1 MAEIPSDPVAAVA
14 ALDEPTRRR
23 LYDYVVRRP
32 GPVGRDE
39 AAAAVGVPRTTVAFH
54 LDRLVAEGLLEAV
67 HERRT
72 GRTGPGAGRPAKL
85 YRRAPHPIA
94 VSLPEN
100 RYELIGL
107 LLADAVDESDSSG
120 ESPRVVLER
129 RARELGRDLRS
140 DDPMAALERLGFEPR
155 ADGDSIVF
163 GNCPFHSLARRHT
176 EMVCGANLCL
186 VEGLLSDTGLRA
198 RLDPSPGHCCVR
210 VSGVD

>member
-1 MAEIPSDPVAAVA
+1 MAETPHDPVAAVA

-23 LYDYVVRRP
+23 LYDYVVRQP

-54 LDRLVAEGLLEAV
+54 LDRLVGEGLLEAV

-85 YRRAPHPIA
+85 YRRAPHPVA

-107 LLADAVDESDSSG
+107 LLADAVDESHTSG

-129 RARELGRDLRS
+129 RARELGRELRS
-140 DDPMAALERLGFEPR
+140 GDPVAALERLGFEPR

-163 GNCPFHSLARRHT
+163 GNCPFHSLAQRHT
-176 EMVCGANLCL
+176 ELVCGANLCL

-198 RLDPSPGHCCVR
+198 RLDPSPGLCCVR
-210 VSGVD
+210 VSEVD